1 MCGCAQLVVDEA
13 KRELTVVGAGDA
25 AGTVVA
31 TLREGDAL
39 SLNGHN
45 GDVLL
50 GARPLAPPAM
60 SPAMSRFMD
69 EARRVLPRLSLSLAR
84 G

>member
-1 MCGCAQLVVDEA
+1 MCGCGALRVDEA
-13 KRELTVVGAGDA
+13 ACELTIVDGASGA
-25 AGTVVA
+25 VVA

-69 EARRVLPRLSLSLAR
+69 EARRVLSRLSLSLAR
-84 G
+84 RG